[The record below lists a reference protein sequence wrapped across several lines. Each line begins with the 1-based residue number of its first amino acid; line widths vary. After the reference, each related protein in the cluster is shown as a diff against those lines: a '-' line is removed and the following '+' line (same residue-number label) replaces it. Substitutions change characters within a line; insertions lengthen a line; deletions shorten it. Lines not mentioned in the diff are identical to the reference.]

1 MQTVGAVVLAI
12 LAFAVDATAQGL
24 TGKDLQQ
31 YCGSAVLDY
40 AGGICRGYVE
50 GIIGSARSV
59 DKSGKFKT
67 NADGTWE
74 EHLLGYRW
82 CLSPETATV
91 DELAAVFKKWMAAHP
106 DESQEHAVRLVA
118 EALAEASPCK
128 PAK

>member
-40 AGGICRGYVE
+40 AGRICRGYVE

-91 DELAAVFKKWMAAHP
+91 DELAILKDAGSVIIQGLLAFIQANERAQAAR
-106 DESQEHAVRLVA
+106 VGGV
-118 EALAEASPCK
+118 
-128 PAK
+128 